1 MHFLYSGSAYAPTG
15 ISSYMKSFIN
25 HKGISVYT
33 TDSGPPKPAQSK
45 GIPTRKRIISSIR
58 LALWKL
64 AERYYFFFC
73 LYRKLIHERNATTV
87 CRKFFEGL
95 CDESDIVVINDI
107 WTLLEYQRRGS
118 LGQAYF
124 VFHCNGD
131 LFNVSTVT
139 FPSCNNKKFKRVI
152 DNVYEMLEEVRGV
165 IFLTQSALNIYK
177 MRQQSN
183 QNCFVINNGFGEKVK
198 VTNEEI
204 SKRFN
209 IFCTGTI
216 CRRKRQYLLP
226 KLDLTSL
233 INMESVIL
241 YGGGPEKAQLVKELT
256 GKKNGLF
263 CFKGEVDRPFEA
275 YKHGDVFVLLS
286 SDEGMPV
293 AAIEALS
300 RGCIIIMTDVGG
312 ARELICNNGLLVSNQ
327 TEKQIV
333 DDVNEFMRLLDSD
346 SERRKKMANESLDI
360 FNKKFTT
367 QRMVSEYLSL
377 P

>member
-1 MHFLYSGSAYAPTG
+1 
-15 ISSYMKSFIN
+15 
-25 HKGISVYT
+25 
-33 TDSGPPKPAQSK
+33 
-45 GIPTRKRIISSIR
+45 
-58 LALWKL
+58 
-64 AERYYFFFC
+64 
-73 LYRKLIHERNATTV
+73 
-87 CRKFFEGL
+87 
-95 CDESDIVVINDI
+95 
-107 WTLLEYQRRGS
+107 
-118 LGQAYF
+118 
-124 VFHCNGD
+124 
-131 LFNVSTVT
+131 
-139 FPSCNNKKFKRVI
+139 
-152 DNVYEMLEEVRGV
+152 
-165 IFLTQSALNIYK
+165 
-177 MRQQSN
+177 
-183 QNCFVINNGFGEKVK
+183 
-198 VTNEEI
+198 
-204 SKRFN
+204 
-209 IFCTGTI
+209 
-216 CRRKRQYLLP
+216 
-226 KLDLTSL
+226 
-233 INMESVIL
+233 
-241 YGGGPEKAQLVKELT
+241 
-256 GKKNGLF
+256 LF